1 MPIRYRRKV
10 STTQK
15 RFKQMTSVNT
25 DGLPPEMQARIAQI
39 IESAKQKANAAA
51 LAAQAPAPETEP
63 EPAPVPKPNL
73 MDHTIALRQEVAT
86 MSQQVAAIGQ
96 VTEAVGQAVGQ
107 LYAMFQQQTTPT
119 DQGATY
125 SQAFQQQVREDD
137 Y

>member
-1 MPIRYRRKV
+1 M
-10 STTQK
+10 S
-15 RFKQMTSVNT
+15 SVNT

-39 IESAKQKANAAA
+39 IEGAKQKANAAM
-51 LAAQAPAPETEP
+51 AAQTTAPEPQTEPAPA
-63 EPAPVPKPNL
+63 PAPVPAPTPNL
-73 MDHTIALRQEVAT
+73 MDHTIALRQEVAA

-119 DQGATY
+119 DQGPTY
-125 SQAFQQQVREDD
+125 SENFQQQVDVGDD